1 MPSYRKINIIT
12 IYHSAIYIIG
22 FIMKKLNIKQFDEKE
37 REIADALISLGVGRM
52 AAMALAYL
60 QDTNSATSTD
70 LERVAG
76 LRQPEVSL
84 ATKQLMERG
93 WITEREEKK
102 VGKGRPFKIYSLRIG
117 FDEIAA
123 QLEKENK
130 KAIDVAKG
138 KFERLK
144 ELGKK

>member
-1 MPSYRKINIIT
+1 
-12 IYHSAIYIIG
+12 
-22 FIMKKLNIKQFDEKE
+22 MKKLTIKQFGENE
-37 REIADALISLGVGRM
+37 IEIADALISLSMSRM

-70 LERVAG
+70 LKRAAG

-84 ATKQLMERG
+84 AMKQLIERR
-93 WITEREEKK
+93 WITKREEKK
-102 VGKGRPFKIYSLRIG
+102 AGKGRPFKIYSLRIG
-117 FDEIAA
+117 FDEIVA
-123 QLEKENK
+123 QLERENK
-130 KAIDVAKG
+130 KAIEEAKG

>member
-1 MPSYRKINIIT
+1 
-12 IYHSAIYIIG
+12 
-22 FIMKKLNIKQFDEKE
+22 MKKLTIKQFDEKE

-70 LERVAG
+70 FEKTAQ

-84 ATKQLMERG
+84 AMKQLMERG

-102 VGKGRPFKIYSLRIG
+102 AGKGRPFKIYSLKIG
-117 FDEIAA
+117 FDEIVA
-123 QLEKENK
+123 QLEKEKK
-130 KAIDVAKG
+130 KAIDEAKG

-144 ELGKK
+144 EIGKR

>member
-1 MPSYRKINIIT
+1 
-12 IYHSAIYIIG
+12 
-22 FIMKKLNIKQFDEKE
+22 MKKLNIRQFDEKE
-37 REIADALISLGVGRM
+37 REIASALISLGVNRM

-70 LERVAG
+70 LERAAG

-84 ATKQLMERG
+84 AMKQLMERA
-93 WITEREEKK
+93 WIAEKEEKK
-102 VGKGRPFKIYSLRIG
+102 PGKGRPFKIYSLRIG
-117 FDEIAA
+117 FGEIVA

-130 KAIDVAKG
+130 KAIEEAKG